1 MSELVEDGKDGL
13 LAEDGVLPLATALQK
28 LMSNQAM
35 RIEMGINARRKMI
48 QFSPSKRWDQWEELM
63 RRTVREYHE

>member
-1 MSELVEDGKDGL
+1 
-13 LAEDGVLPLATALQK
+13 
-28 LMSNQAM
+28 M

-48 QFSPSKRWDQWEELM
+48 QFSPSKIWDQWEGLM